1 MKCNFLLS
9 FGMGIVLLFLA
20 ALGFTA
26 DSYSHYQANKKDQS
40 LEVTDPAEVNSDNS
54 VDSMTIEQE
63 STTETV
69 FSSEMLI
76 GENNQ

>member
-9 FGMGIVLLFLA
+9 FGMGIALLVLA

-40 LEVTDPAEVNSDNS
+40 LEVTDPTEINSVNSL
-54 VDSMTIEQE
+54 DSKTIEHE
-63 STTETV
+63 STTKNA
-69 FSSEMLI
+69 FSSEI
-76 GENNQ
+76 STGENNQ